1 MPLLENTYELII
13 QCLSRERA
21 KPLQYKPFLGVQSP
35 SHVWLSVT
43 PWTAA
48 HQASLSFTI
57 SLSLLRLMSIE
68 SVMPSNNL
76 ILCHPL
82 LLLPSVFLSIR
93 VFSNRSALLIRW
105 PKYWSFSFSISSSN
119 EYSGLTGCISV
130 LPKRLSGVFSN
141 TTEEPGRLQS
151 IGWQRYLVV
160 CICQAQSTN
169 LYLLPAN
176 PLVTINLLSTS
187 VHSLYPFTRIW
198 KYTIEGI

>member
-1 MPLLENTYELII
+1 M
-13 QCLSRERA
+13 SDSA
-21 KPLQYKPFLGVQSP
+21 P
-35 SHVWLSVT
+35 SWT
-43 PWTAA
+43 PAR
-48 HQASLSFTI
+48 QASLSITNWR
-57 SLSLLRLMSIE
+57 SLLRLMSIE
-68 SVMPSNNL
+68 SVMPSNHP
-76 ILCHPL
+76 ILCHSL
-82 LLLPSVFLSIR
+82 LLLSSVFPSIR
-93 VFSNRSALLIRW
+93 VFSSEFSLCIRW
-105 PKYWSFSFSISSSN
+105 PKDYSFSFSISSSN

-151 IGWQRYLVV
+151 IGWHRYLVV